1 MLSLHCKDKRKEVD
15 IKIGKVKKI
24 IPNLYSKENCML
36 YNRKLKLSETCYDRG
51 KIHRVLELKQLQWL
65 KPYIASGTYN
75 KLMNV
80 KNIFLTQLATV
91 FLSKQL
97 KTRER

>member
-1 MLSLHCKDKRKEVD
+1 MTGE
-15 IKIGKVKKI
+15 
-24 IPNLYSKENCML
+24 
-36 YNRKLKLSETCYDRG
+36 

-97 KTRER
+97 KTRERYLICQGRPLIPTFTRSIIISDHLIAIKGKNILLLNKPINKCNG